1 MRDKQ
6 ILNYRVVL
14 NNPKTR
20 AQKYLKEYYQANKE
34 QIAERAKEYYQA
46 NTEQIKERAKE
57 YKETNMEQLTERRKQ
72 KIACECGSNIT
83 RHHISRHKQTAV
95 HLNFTQVNRA

>member
-1 MRDKQ
+1 MPDKQ
-6 ILNYRVVL
+6 IL

-46 NTEQIKERAKE
+46 NTEQIKERAQE

-72 KIACECGSNIT
+72 KISCECGSNIT